1 MTALTHS
8 DYALLKTTPMDTT
21 ILIEERKTPPKASPG
36 VHRIAR
42 DVATLVMGSFLA
54 AVFGVLIVFVVPRIT
69 TVEDFGYWR
78 IFILYASY
86 VGFFH
91 LGFGEGALLAWAGK
105 PLEDLRRELLPSLK
119 FLIGQHL
126 LLLLPGV
133 IIATI
138 LLPPKSCYV
147 ATAVLA
153 FALLQNTVVMLQS
166 ASQAAREFAPVAIAM
181 AAPVGLFLVFA
192 SLAAW
197 GRRLD
202 YRLLIFCYFLAWVIV
217 LAILWVKIHPFR
229 LASTGSAW
237 TVGKRYI
244 AIGWPI
250 TLANAAFG
258 LVQSSDR
265 MILSMAVSIHDFA
278 QYSLAA
284 STMMVPVTLIAAIA
298 RVFFPHLAATDR
310 KQHPEIY
317 GQVSRLIVMAWSIL
331 LPYYFVVDLFVRRF
345 LPNYASILPVAGV
358 LLLGAL
364 FLAVIQ
370 ILHGSVFNLYGKQKH
385 FLLYG
390 ILAVAISMGLV
401 AIAVL
406 VFHSFP
412 LVAAMQVTVVGGWW
426 LFNAWRLR
434 PMTGESWRDFA
445 ATLLIFTW
453 SAISLRWAFSCSTHC
468 SIRTACYWAL
478 TAGPLALLC
487 RDEIRLMLRFIR
499 GVPLRPAQTE
509 LALAEANIQR
519 TISQ

>member
-1 MTALTHS
+1 MTAPAHS
-8 DYALLKTTPMDTT
+8 NYPLLPTRPMDTT
-21 ILIEERKTPPKASPG
+21 TLIEREETPPKAGAG

-42 DVATLVMGSFLA
+42 DVATLVIGSFLA
-54 AVFGVLIVFVVPRIT
+54 AVFGALIVFVVPRIT
-69 TVEDFGYWR
+69 LVEDFGYWR
-78 IFILYASY
+78 IFVLYASY

-105 PLEDLRRELLPSLK
+105 PLEDLRRELRPSLK

-126 LLLLPGV
+126 LFLLPSGV
-133 IIATI
+133 IAAL
-138 LLPPKSCYV
+138 LLPPKIRFV
-147 ATAVLA
+147 AIAVLA

-166 ASQAAREFAPVAIAM
+166 ASQAARQFAPVAIVM

-197 GRRLD
+197 WGRPD
-202 YRLLIFCYFLAWVIV
+202 YRILVSCYFLAWAIV
-217 LAILWVKIHPFR
+217 LGILWIKLRPFQF
-229 LASTGSAW
+229 ASTASAW
-237 TVGKRYI
+237 MVGKRYI

-265 MILSMAVSIHDFA
+265 MVLSSAVSIYDFA

-331 LPYYFVVDLFVRRF
+331 LPYFFLVDLFVRRF
-345 LPNYASILPVAGV
+345 VPNYAGILPVAGI
-358 LLLGAL
+358 LLLGVL

-385 FLLYG
+385 FLLYA
-390 ILAVAISMGLV
+390 ILAVAISLGLV
-401 AIAVL
+401 AMAIL
-406 VFHSFP
+406 LFHSFR
-412 LVAAMQVTVVGGWW
+412 LVAAMQVAVVGGWW
-426 LFNAWRLR
+426 LFNAWRLS
-434 PMTGESWRDFA
+434 PITGESWRDFA
-445 ATLLIFTW
+445 AALFIFAW
-453 SAISLRWAFSCSTHC
+453 SAISLRWAFSWSPHWA
-468 SIRTACYWAL
+468 IRAVCYWAL
-478 TAGPLALLC
+478 TVVPLALVC
-487 RDEIRLMLRFIR
+487 GDEMRLIFHFIR
-499 GVPLRPAQTE
+499 GVRPLRP
-509 LALAEANIQR
+509 LAAPA
-519 TISQ
+519 SPGD

>member
-1 MTALTHS
+1 
-8 DYALLKTTPMDTT
+8 MDTT
-21 ILIEERKTPPKASPG
+21 ILIEQEETPPKVGGA

-42 DVATLVMGSFLA
+42 DVAILVIGSFLA
-54 AVFGVLIVFVVPRIT
+54 AVFGALIVFVVPRIT

-105 PLEDLRRELLPSLK
+105 SLQELRRELRPSLK

-126 LLLLPGV
+126 LFLLPGV
-133 IIATI
+133 VIAAVF
-138 LLPPKSCYV
+138 LPPKIRFV
-147 ATAVLA
+147 AIAVLA

-166 ASQAAREFAPVAIAM
+166 ASQAARKFAPVAIAM

-197 GRRLD
+197 RGRHD
-202 YRLLIFCYFLAWVIV
+202 YRILISCYFLAWAIV
-217 LAILWVKIHPFR
+217 LAILWIKLHPFQFS
-229 LASTGSAW
+229 STGSAW
-237 TVGKRYI
+237 MVGKRYI

-265 MILSMAVSIHDFA
+265 MVLSSAVSIYDFA

-331 LPYYFVVDLFVRRF
+331 LPYYFLVDLFVRRF
-345 LPNYASILPVAGV
+345 LPHYAGILPVAGI

-385 FLLYG
+385 FLLYA
-390 ILAVAISMGLV
+390 ILAVAISLGLV
-401 AIAVL
+401 AMAIF
-406 VFHSFP
+406 VFHSFR
-412 LVAAMQVTVVGGWW
+412 LVAAMQVAVVGAWW
-426 LFNAWRLR
+426 LFNAWRLS
-434 PMTGESWRDFA
+434 PITGESWRDFA
-445 ATLLIFTW
+445 ATMLIFAW
-453 SAISLRWAFSCSTHC
+453 SAISLRWAFSWSPHWE
-468 SIRTACYWAL
+468 IRTVYYWAL
-478 TAGPLALLC
+478 AAGPLALLC
-487 RDEIRLMLRFIR
+487 RDEVRLILRLIRRVRPFR
-499 GVPLRPAQTE
+499 PLAAPAS
-509 LALAEANIQR
+509 AGD
-519 TISQ
+519 